1 MTISPASL
9 RPWSDLLPELLG
21 HVIAHLPFPADRAR
35 LRVVCRGWH
44 SAARHHVSQLP
55 WLVLPDGSFVTVGD
69 GGTYFHRR
77 TAIPGLPEDATC
89 VGSTDG
95 WLALDRTDQAH
106 RRTTIQDM
114 YYSGA
119 FREPSRDVKH
129 AHAYLLHNPF
139 SGATVPLPELDA
151 VAGVVS
157 EVFEVRKVLM
167 RSPSSAPGDDVI
179 AFMTSSTRCNIILC
193 RPGKGTFVLP
203 DFAVHDVEFLGD
215 WLYGITPGEDLLAFR
230 VAEDGDGKPTVT
242 EFKRVIKHPLAD
254 DGEVRE
260 QDGEPYEANNYIMTT
275 SKIVRSRGG
284 ELLMVRRQTQVPP
297 FSSSYT
303 LEVEVFKA
311 DLDAGEWVLSAD
323 DGLAEDEALFLSR
336 SFCRS
341 THVYGDI
348 KAGFIYFDDTDEV
361 FDTRCRTCRPFR
373 LPPQSHLFS
382 SSCRLTWIF
391 PPELVV

>member
-21 HVIAHLPFPADRAR
+21 HVTAHLPFPADRAR

-44 SAARHHVSQLP
+44 SAARRHVSQLP

-69 GGTYFHRR
+69 SGTYFHGR
-77 TAIPGLPEDATC
+77 TTIPGLPEDATC

-114 YYSGA
+114 YSGA
-119 FREPSRDVKH
+119 FRGPSGNVKH

-157 EVFEVRKVLM
+157 EVFEERKVLM
-167 RSPSSAPGDDVI
+167 RSPSAPGDDVI
-179 AFMTSSTRCNIILC
+179 AFVTNSMRCNIILC
-193 RPGKGTFVLP
+193 RPGK
-203 DFAVHDVEFLGD
+203 DFLSWMDMDEEEEDHNDDE
-215 WLYGITPGEDLLAFR
+215 GEDDDEEEE
-230 VAEDGDGKPTVT
+230 VPNQDEDDGSFNGDGM
-242 EFKRVIKHPLAD
+242 IS
-254 DGEVRE
+254 DGEVAV
-260 QDGEPYEANNYIMTT
+260 QDGEPYEANDYIITT
-275 SKIVRSRGG
+275 SKIVRSRLG
-284 ELLMVRRQTQVPP
+284 ELLEVRRQTQVPP

-348 KAGFIYFDDTDEV
+348 SAGFIYFADTDDV

-373 LPPQSHLFS
+373 LPPHRRLFS
-382 SSCRLTWIF
+382 SRLWIF